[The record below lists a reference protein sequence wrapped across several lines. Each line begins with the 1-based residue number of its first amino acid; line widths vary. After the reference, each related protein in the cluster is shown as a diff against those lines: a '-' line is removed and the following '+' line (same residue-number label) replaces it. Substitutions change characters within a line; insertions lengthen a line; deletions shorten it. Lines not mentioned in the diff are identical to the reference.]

1 MTADLE
7 RETKK
12 TTRQEIVEGIAIG
25 LIVLGLLGALRVLAA
40 FSWLEPTNDWQE
52 LEQAGVLLG
61 GAGMFWAVLISQ
73 RKPKKKSI
81 PAVVLITLG
90 GALIALA
97 WWMRYSA

>member
-25 LIVLGLLGALRVLAA
+25 FIVLFLLCAVAVLAA
-40 FSWLEPTNDWQE
+40 FFWLEPTNGGRE

-61 GAGMFWAVLISQ
+61 GAGGFWAVLVNQ

-81 PAVVLITLG
+81 PAGVLIALG
-90 GALIALA
+90 GALVALA

>member
-25 LIVLGLLGALRVLAA
+25 LIVLSLLAALRVLAE
-40 FSWLEPTNDWQE
+40 FSWLEPTNGGRE

-61 GAGMFWAVLISQ
+61 GAGAFWWALVNQ

-81 PAVVLITLG
+81 PAGVLIALG

-97 WWMRYSA
+97 WWMGYSA